1 MCCVTCSCIRNQL
14 RSHVLVYYV
23 HMCTCTRGVWERKA
37 TVRGCFFAAA
47 SRRSKLACT
56 SPSQSYNKFTKIVSA
71 PFIGNLGMEH
81 TYFYRA
87 LVCMCYAGSWL
98 PVACRY

>member
-1 MCCVTCSCIRNQL
+1 MSRAL
-14 RSHVLVYYV
+14 AYV
-23 HMCTCTRGVWERKA
+23 IISIALELTCTICTYICVRVHVVSGREKA

-56 SPSQSYNKFTKIVSA
+56 SPSQSYNKFTRIVSA

-81 TYFYRA
+81 T
-87 LVCMCYAGSWL
+87 
-98 PVACRY
+98 